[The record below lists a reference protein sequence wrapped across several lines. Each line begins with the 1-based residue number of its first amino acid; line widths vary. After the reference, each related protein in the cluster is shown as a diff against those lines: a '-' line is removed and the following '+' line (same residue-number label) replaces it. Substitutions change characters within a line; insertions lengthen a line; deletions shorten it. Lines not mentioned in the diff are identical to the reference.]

1 MLLTER
7 VSSTAAEDG
16 QSWLF
21 WGGGAPLHL
30 VSGRKRQCELQDQMT
45 KRSGTI

>member
-21 WGGGAPLHL
+21 WGGAPLHL